1 MGQISAAH
9 YLKMKNSFR
18 LDVARHLAAVAA
30 ARGTIT
36 YGELS
41 TKFNVAT
48 RGWGDILGGIAIR
61 CRDAGY
67 PLLSV
72 VVVNAATRRPSEDAV
87 LYADLGLEPKER
99 IVEEQ
104 ERCFLFDWSKT
115 PLGQSGNGNSKESAP
130 TEAPAKL

>member
-18 LDVARHLAAVAA
+18 LDVAQHLAAVAA
-30 ARGTIT
+30 AGDAIT

-41 TKFNVAT
+41 TKFKVAT

-61 CRDAGY
+61 CHDAGY

-72 VVVNAATRRPSEDAV
+72 IVVNAATRRPSEGAV
-87 LYADLGLEPKER
+87 LYSDLGLDSKER

-104 ERCFLFDWSKT
+104 KRCFQFDWSGT
-115 PLGQSGNGNSKESAP
+115 ALGPSG
-130 TEAPAKL
+130 T

>member
-1 MGQISAAH
+1 MGKISAAH

-30 ARGTIT
+30 VGDTIT

-41 TKFNVAT
+41 AKFRVAT

-61 CRDAGY
+61 CHDAGY

-72 VVVNAATRRPSEDAV
+72 IVVNAATKRPSEDAV
-87 LYADLGLEPKER
+87 LYADLGLDSKQR

-104 ERCFLFDWSKT
+104 RLCFRFDWSAT
-115 PLGQSGNGNSKESAP
+115 PLRAI
-130 TEAPAKL
+130 A